1 MKLKQQGVADLGS
14 VTFYDL
20 KSALYK
26 GWSDMRRA
34 PLYGFVVASI
44 CVAFGFLLLWVTLA
58 TGKSYWLVFAAVG
71 FPLFGPFTAVAL
83 YEVSHRLEY
92 GEPLV
97 FSEIFGVVLGQAR
110 RQLPSLC
117 AIILMVFLFWF
128 FLAHMIFALFLG
140 LSTMT
145 NVSTS
150 LDVYLSSDG
159 LTMIAVGTLVGA
171 LFALLL
177 FMITV
182 FAMPML
188 LDREVDFVSAMIA
201 SFTAVQNNLILMV
214 FWGAV
219 IAVMTFLAMLPA
231 FFGLYFVLP
240 LFGHASWHLYQASQ
254 ARA

>member
-1 MKLKQQGVADLGS
+1 
-14 VTFYDL
+14 
-20 KSALYK
+20 
-26 GWSDMRRA
+26 
-34 PLYGFVVASI
+34 
-44 CVAFGFLLLWVTLA
+44 
-58 TGKSYWLVFAAVG
+58 
-71 FPLFGPFTAVAL
+71 
-83 YEVSHRLEY
+83 
-92 GEPLV
+92 
-97 FSEIFGVVLGQAR
+97 
-110 RQLPSLC
+110 
-117 AIILMVFLFWF
+117 
-128 FLAHMIFALFLG
+128 MIFALFLG

-159 LTMIAVGTLVGA
+159 LTMIAVGSVVGA

-214 FWGAV
+214 FWGAF
-219 IAVMTFLAMLPA
+219 IAFMTFVAMLPA

-240 LFGHASWHLYQASQ
+240 LFGHASWHLYRASQ